1 MAKTKTQ
8 EKELPTIIDDS
19 ILVGILIAKKH
30 KTLPAIDDKK
40 RVHYEVYGDVE
51 KSLKEIYN
59 NDTIGCLDVYNS
71 VKQARS
77 MIFALKGGQR

>member
-8 EKELPTIIDDS
+8 EKEIPTIIDDS
-19 ILVGILIAKKH
+19 ILAGILIAKKH
-30 KTLPAIDDKK
+30 KTIPGIDETKH
-40 RVHYEVYGDVE
+40 VHYAVYGDVE
-51 KSLKEIYN
+51 KSLKEIYS